1 MVRHTP
7 LSFRNEAILNYR
19 CAPQVKQINHL
30 EEAFIENIETV
41 NKWNATGPM
50 YAQEGEKSLFTEE
63 HEKVGVSLKITQN
76 M

>member
-1 MVRHTP
+1 M
-7 LSFRNEAILNYR
+7 
-19 CAPQVKQINHL
+19 KQINHL